1 MLWCYQAL
9 LDQRLKSNIKIKIV
23 SASLIK
29 EFPLSKFGYC
39 ALLEN
44 FRRSSKTV
52 QDDYLDVKNE
62 VVWCDCKFWKAQD
75 QSGRKF
81 SFDLSKDLSD
91 KSEKINNII
100 SDKIRRKKA
109 QQPESD
115 GRESLTNCPSFSFY
129 NFHWCVGLHQQQVPT
144 THIKLWK
151 WPNRSKH
158 WINSEYK
165 SYACF
170 RHWIVIIKKKT
181 IWKCIWSLS
190 AVKNTFQRLYLLFEN
205 ICYSSPLLCYFWGS
219 VKFFLELALKTL
231 NFSGKIGAGQ
241 LLILCN
247 SCRHG

>member
-1 MLWCYQAL
+1 M
-9 LDQRLKSNIKIKIV
+9 
-23 SASLIK
+23 
-29 EFPLSKFGYC
+29 
-39 ALLEN
+39 EN
-44 FRRSSKTV
+44 FRRSSKIV
-52 QDDYLDVKNE
+52 QDDYIDVKNE

-81 SFDLSKDLSD
+81 SFDLSKDLSG

-115 GRESLTNCPSFSFY
+115 GRESFTNCPSFSFY
-129 NFHWCVGLHQQQVPT
+129 NFHWCVGLHQGQVPT

-170 RHWIVIIKKKT
+170 RHWIVVIKKT
-181 IWKCIWSLS
+181 IWKMHLVTACEEHVPMFVSTIW
-190 AVKNTFQRLYLLFEN
+190 KYLLLF
-205 ICYSSPLLCYFWGS
+205 SPLVL
-219 VKFFLELALKTL
+219 FLR
-231 NFSGKIGAGQ
+231 F
-241 LLILCN
+241 
-247 SCRHG
+247 

>member
-1 MLWCYQAL
+1 MLPGIIRSTPQEWHENKNSQGFPY
-9 LDQRLKSNIKIKIV
+9 
-23 SASLIK
+23 

-115 GRESLTNCPSFSFY
+115 GGESFINCPSFSFY

-158 WINSEYK
+158 WINSEYE
-165 SYACF
+165 SYAKIFATLLPFC
-170 RHWIVIIKKKT
+170 VIFEVLSNF
-181 IWKCIWSLS
+181 SLS
-190 AVKNTFQRLYLLFEN
+190 LPSRLS
-205 ICYSSPLLCYFWGS
+205 I
-219 VKFFLELALKTL
+219 FLERLVQD
-231 NFSGKIGAGQ
+231 NF
-241 LLILCN
+241 
-247 SCRHG
+247 